1 MQQDE
6 RDAQDNRSDLSEVWQ
21 QLLGEHYKQNRKPT
35 GDEANDASIPT
46 LASDPWRVL
55 AHSVGIENIDIQ
67 DLRLHM
73 SEQDVERIL
82 QIMQEQPT
90 RKSGAD
96 E

>member
-6 RDAQDNRSDLSEVWQ
+6 SDAQANHSDLSEVWQ
-21 QLLGEHYKQNRKPT
+21 QLLGEHYKRNSKPT
-35 GDEANDASIPT
+35 GNEANDASIPT

-55 AHSVGIENIDIQ
+55 AHTVGIENIDIQ

-73 SEQDVERIL
+73 SEQDLERIL
-82 QIMQEQPT
+82 QIMQEQPA
-90 RKSGAD
+90 RKPGAD